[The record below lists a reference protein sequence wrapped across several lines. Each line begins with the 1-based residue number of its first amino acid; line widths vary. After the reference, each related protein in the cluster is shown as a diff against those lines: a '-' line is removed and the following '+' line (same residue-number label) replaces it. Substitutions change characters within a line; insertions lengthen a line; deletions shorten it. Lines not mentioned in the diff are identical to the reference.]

1 MKKWLLVVFLLLA
14 CGAALAEGGFDEGL
28 FLSRDA
34 YSIGEAEDLLC
45 IQPRGLDASAE
56 LVPDV
61 LVIYP
66 GEADERAL
74 FRLWAAGDAE
84 EITFAVDGV
93 RYRFTPSHPEEG
105 VSLIKIGKDSLPFLE
120 ALEKAK
126 EPVPVRLAGGS
137 SPKDIRLSEDALEA
151 VRDMYRLFVLAGGAE
166 EDMLALVDA
175 TPLEIY

>member
-1 MKKWLLVVFLLLA
+1 M
-14 CGAALAEGGFDEGL
+14 ERND
-28 FLSRDA
+28 LSYFFIEIIKCNQADIADR
-34 YSIGEAEDLLC
+34 LKT
-45 IQPRGLDASAE
+45 
-56 LVPDV
+56 VP
-61 LVIYP
+61 LQN
-66 GEADERAL
+66 
-74 FRLWAAGDAE
+74 
-84 EITFAVDGV
+84 
-93 RYRFTPSHPEEG
+93 
-105 VSLIKIGKDSLPFLE
+105 KIGKDSLPFLE